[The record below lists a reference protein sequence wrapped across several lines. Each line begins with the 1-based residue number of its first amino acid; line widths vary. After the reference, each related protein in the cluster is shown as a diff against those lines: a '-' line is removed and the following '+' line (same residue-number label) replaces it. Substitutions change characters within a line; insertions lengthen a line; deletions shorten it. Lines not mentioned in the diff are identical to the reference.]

1 MIIIDSV
8 AKRVISFRFFFFQE
22 FCFPLLT
29 LLITVSISESAVR
42 AHGKSTHVMR
52 GLIVILV
59 FFTENDKLHINH
71 DGCRLKGHVQI
82 TQ

>member
-1 MIIIDSV
+1 MV
-8 AKRVISFRFFFFQE
+8 
-22 FCFPLLT
+22 C
-29 LLITVSISESAVR
+29 ISESAVR
-42 AHGKSTHVMR
+42 ARGKSTHVMR
-52 GLIVILV
+52 DLIVILV

>member
-8 AKRVISFRFFFFQE
+8 AKRIISFRFFQE
-22 FCFPLLT
+22 FCFPLLI
-29 LLITVSISESAVR
+29 LLIAVHISESAVR
-42 AHGKSTHVMR
+42 ARGESKHVTR
-52 GLIVILV
+52 DLIVILV

-71 DGCRLKGHVQI
+71 DGCKLKGHIQI